1 MPVRLS
7 PRPLKKNRGID
18 PASRRREWLDGYEFS
33 KWTLIDTLG
42 SGKSETVDFDV
53 RMADG
58 RSLLLHDDLYRT
70 AKEFGFWVRAS
81 GYSRTNDALTHK
93 WLIEYMLRLCY
104 GLTARGFTS
113 FAALRSIDIDLICE
127 EAAFGIDGL
136 TSASRRMKS
145 KLAEFK
151 SWAEVPPELV
161 KQKAFDVVA
170 VGNVYYLPT
179 SWNAIEL
186 KSEAYAATQRLNGH
200 QCSSVADLKEEPTN
214 WTQIGNV
221 TRIFDA
227 LFSLRNIMECTCI
240 SFRPFP
246 EGPSKRAVELGK
258 AATRTPIPPPELAL
272 RLMENSTRYLIDHSD
287 HVIAS
292 YCQVMKM
299 DRPGPRGGKRA
310 VAVRRNVR
318 SISVAC
324 YVLIAA
330 FTARRTEEIKLLQ
343 RGCLAQNGK
352 NGWWMKVYI
361 EKTEREETLI
371 PVPDIVAK
379 AVKVLRQLSGD
390 GEGDPAGLLF
400 DYVDPVLKRTVTL
413 APEENLNDFAASV
426 EAVEYVHQDS
436 GETRTWTWWTRQ
448 FRRFF
453 AVLFHYRYKG
463 KISTLAHQLRH
474 FDSQMTN
481 DYVTLDPE
489 NAKIWL
495 QEVWNFQIEIAR
507 DIVSGRSVYK
517 GPMGKRLNDLVNRLR
532 SMFSNNVTVVS
543 EAAGRA
549 LVRQLRKGQ
558 HVLSPKRWVTCTC
571 PNNRKGCSKAA
582 CRKLAEYQET
592 DIGPDFS
599 NAGPSVCPDCPFA
612 MIGPENIAYIDEQ
625 IALTAAQVNAS
636 GGEFTIFGE
645 LQAANLISITGCRD
659 KMIGT

>member
-1 MPVRLS
+1 MPVKLS
-7 PRPLKKNRGID
+7 PRPLKRNDGVD

-33 KWTLIDTLG
+33 KWTLYDSLG
-42 SGKSETVDFDV
+42 SGTPETVDFDV

-58 RSLLLHDDLYRT
+58 RSLLQHGDLYNT
-70 AKEFGFWVRAS
+70 AKEFGFWMRAS
-81 GYSRTNDALTHK
+81 GYSRINDAYTHK
-93 WLIEYMLRLCY
+93 WYVEYMLRLCY
-104 GLTARGFTS
+104 GLSARGFAS
-113 FAALRSIDIDLICE
+113 FSALRSVDIDLICE
-127 EAAFGIDGL
+127 EAAFGVDGL
-136 TSASRRMKS
+136 TGASKRMKLM
-145 KLAEFK
+145 LADFK
-151 SWAEVPPELV
+151 SWDEVPNALV
-161 KQKAFDVVA
+161 KKKAFDVVA
-170 VGNVYYLPT
+170 VGNVLYLPT
-179 SWNAIEL
+179 NWNALEL
-186 KSEAYAATQRLNGH
+186 KSEAHAATERLNGNAF
-200 QCSSVADLKEEPTN
+200 SSVADLKEEPIS
-214 WTQIGNV
+214 WTQISKV

-227 LFSLRNIMECTCI
+227 LFSLRNLMECTSI

-246 EGPSKRAVELGK
+246 EGASKRAFELGK

-272 RLMENSTRYLIDHSD
+272 RLMENATRYLLNHSD

-292 YCQVMKM
+292 YNEVM
-299 DRPGPRGGKRA
+299 DVVRSGSHVRRRA
-310 VAVRRNVR
+310 EAVRRNVI

-324 YVLIAA
+324 YVLIAT
-330 FTARRTEEIKLLQ
+330 FTARRTEEIKILE
-343 RGCLAQNGK
+343 RDCITQNGK

-361 EKTEREETLI
+361 EKTEREETVI

-390 GEGDPAGLLF
+390 GEGDPTGLLF

-413 APEENLNDFAASV
+413 APEEYLNAFAASV
-426 EAVEYVHQDS
+426 GATEYVHQDT

-453 AVLFHYRYKG
+453 AVLFHYRYNG

-507 DIVSGRSVYK
+507 DIVSGRTTYK

-532 SMFSNNVTVVS
+532 SMFSDKITVVS

-558 HVLSPKRWVTCTC
+558 HVLTPKSWVTCTC

-582 CRKLAEYQET
+582 CRKVAGYLDN

-612 MIGPENIAYIDEQ
+612 MIGPENLRYINEQ

-645 LQAANLISITGCRD
+645 LQAANLISITGFRD
-659 KMIGT
+659 KMVVV

>member
-1 MPVRLS
+1 MPVKLS
-7 PRPLKKNRGID
+7 ARPLKKNQGID
-18 PASRRREWLDGYEFS
+18 PAARRRDWLDSYEFS
-33 KWTLIDTLG
+33 KWTLTDSVG
-42 SGKSETVDFDV
+42 SGKPETVDFDV

-58 RSLLLHDDLYRT
+58 RSLLQHDDLYRT
-70 AKEFGFWVRAS
+70 AKEFGFWMRAG
-81 GYSRTNDALTHK
+81 GYSRSCDAVNHK
-93 WLIEYMLRLCY
+93 WYIEYMLRLCY

-113 FAALRSIDIDLICE
+113 FAALRSVDIDLICE
-127 EAAFGIDGL
+127 EAAFGLDGL

-151 SWAEVPPELV
+151 SWDEVPPELV
-161 KQKAFDVVA
+161 KRKAFDVVA
-170 VGNVYYLPT
+170 VGNIYYLPT
-179 SWNAIEL
+179 NWNAVEL
-186 KSEAYAATQRLNGH
+186 RSEAYSATQRLNGN
-200 QCSSVADLKEEPTN
+200 QCSSVADLKEEPVN
-214 WTQIGNV
+214 WNQISRI

-227 LFSLRNIMECTCI
+227 LFTLRNIMECTSI

-246 EGPSKRAVELGK
+246 EGASQRAYELGK

-272 RLMENSTRYLIDHSD
+272 RLMENSTRYLLDHSD

-292 YCQVMKM
+292 YNEVMKIV
-299 DRPGPRGGKRA
+299 RSGSHVRKRA
-310 VAVRRNVR
+310 EAVRRNVN

-324 YVLIAA
+324 YVLIAT
-330 FTARRTEEIKLLQ
+330 FTARRTEEIKLLE

-390 GEGDPAGLLF
+390 GDGDPKGLLF
-400 DYVDPVLKRTVTL
+400 DYIDPVLKRTVTL
-413 APEENLNDFAASV
+413 APEEYLNAFAASV
-426 EAVEYVHQDS
+426 SASEYVDRETK
-436 GETRTWTWWTRQ
+436 ETRTWTWLTRQ

-453 AVLFHYRYKG
+453 AVLFHYRYRG

-489 NAKIWL
+489 NSKIWL
-495 QEVWNFQIEIAR
+495 QEVWNFQVDIAR
-507 DIVSGRSVYK
+507 DIVTGQTVYT
-517 GPMGKRLNDLVNRLR
+517 GPMGKRLNDLVERLR
-532 SMFSNNVTVVS
+532 RIFAEKVTVVS
-543 EAAGRA
+543 ELAGRA

-558 HVLSPKRWVTCTC
+558 HVLTPKRWVTCTC

-582 CRKLAEYQET
+582 CRKVAGYQDN

-599 NAGPSVCPDCPFA
+599 HAGPSVCPDCPFA
-612 MIGPENIAYIDEQ
+612 MIGPENLAYIDEQ
-625 IALTAAQVNAS
+625 VARAAAQVKRSKA
-636 GGEFTIFGE
+636 ERTIFGE
-645 LQAANLISITGCRD
+645 LQAANLIAITGFRE
-659 KMIGT
+659 KMSVA